1 VFIAGIC
8 DRISLSCLESDED
21 STPPKKKKSSSKH
34 MLPMPPHITPPRI
47 NSLVQNNCQ
56 EDSSSYHGSRPRYQV
71 DRECSVA
78 SCTSL
83 VGRDK
88 EAREGPGEALNNLQ
102 NSNNQQ
108 ARRKM
113 AHVGHSTELD
123 PGTLARSPAGKC
135 RIPLVQPGPQL
146 TDSQQNTGQTL
157 SLQSPRTPQSENG
170 QQCPELTSTPRHLQ
184 SRNNQLNMQ
193 VSTPQ
198 TPRSLRSQNSHGDC
212 GGDPVP
218 QTPRITQSRC
228 SQRSR
233 TSTPQSR
240 SNHTEYV
247 QASTPQAP
255 RSLRS
260 ENSREDCGRGS
271 VSKTP
276 RTAESR
282 CSQRRRTSTPLTP
295 QPRCSQRSRVVVSTP
310 QSSRSRS
317 ECRNLQI
324 RNESTDPS
332 HISSRRHISHT
343 PGKRHCKNKTFEY
356 AFCMDA
362 LKYREYE
369 I

>member
-1 VFIAGIC
+1 MV
-8 DRISLSCLESDED
+8 
-21 STPPKKKKSSSKH
+21 
-34 MLPMPPHITPPRI
+34 
-47 NSLVQNNCQ
+47 NS
-56 EDSSSYHGSRPRYQV
+56 
-71 DRECSVA
+71 A
-78 SCTSL
+78 
-83 VGRDK
+83 
-88 EAREGPGEALNNLQ
+88 
-102 NSNNQQ
+102 
-108 ARRKM
+108 
-113 AHVGHSTELD
+113 
-123 PGTLARSPAGKC
+123 
-135 RIPLVQPGPQL
+135 
-146 TDSQQNTGQTL
+146 
-157 SLQSPRTPQSENG
+157 
-170 QQCPELTSTPRHLQ
+170 PELTSTPRHLQ

-295 QPRCSQRSRVVVSTP
+295 TASMQPEESCCGFH
-310 QSSRSRS
+310 SSVIT
-317 ECRNLQI
+317 LKI
-324 RNESTDPS
+324 RMQKPANS
-332 HISSRRHISHT
+332 
-343 PGKRHCKNKTFEY
+343 
-356 AFCMDA
+356 
-362 LKYREYE
+362 
-369 I
+369 